1 MKYILLIAALAFV
14 VDANAQ
20 TGLQQAPGG
29 AAFQLFTH
37 NAGDK
42 VKVNDVVTFDFVQKT
57 DKDSVLM
64 SSYGTG
70 KKAQV
75 QIVDPKGVTDM
86 VEINLMEIFPLLAVN
101 DSVLI
106 KLPTDS
112 IFKGHDD
119 QRPPFFPKGSNLNF
133 VIKIDRIQSLEEA
146 MAEHKAEEEKIKTA
160 ELTDAANYIVS
171 HKLVLKTTASGLK
184 YVVTK
189 STLKQKPL
197 KGDTLQVNYTG
208 RTLDDKVFDSSIES
222 VAKAAAL
229 NQPGRTYEPIQFVVG
244 TGGVIPGWD
253 EGLLLLNE
261 GEKATLVIPSSLAY
275 GAQPQGDAIKPYS
288 TLVFDVELVKIKP
301 GPRAGNLAKTDG
313 AGENPPSVH
322 ELILDPYFGLTS
334 KITFLRSTPS
344 YQGKVVKQLPVN
356 TSLYVLSNSAV
367 TGFYKA
373 VEIKT
378 GKTGWVNKTV
388 VKLNEKAKGDAAGD
402 FKKIGASATSAP
414 ELVIKNSS
422 SAGITLIVG
431 EESFA
436 VAANSS
442 RTVSVGKGKKYVVVA
457 SPGLTPK
464 SGYQEFVSHEKYE
477 WQYSN

>member
-1 MKYILLIAALAFV
+1 MKYILLIAALAFAV
-14 VDANAQ
+14 GANAQ
-20 TGLQQAPGG
+20 NGLQQAPGG

-37 NAGDK
+37 NPGDK

-70 KKAQV
+70 KRAQV

-86 VEINLMEIFPLLAVN
+86 VEVNLMEIFPLLAVN

-119 QRPPFFPKGSNLNF
+119 QRPPFFPKGSHLNF
-133 VIKIDRIQSLEEA
+133 VIKVNRIQSLDEA
-146 MAEHKAEEEKIKTA
+146 MAERKAEEEKVKTS
-160 ELTDAANYIVS
+160 ELTDATNYVIG
-171 HKLVLKTTASGLK
+171 HKLVLKSTASGLR
-184 YVVTK
+184 YVITQ

-261 GEKATLVIPSSLAY
+261 GEKATFVIPSSLAY
-275 GAQPQGDAIKPYS
+275 GAQGAGDDIKPFS

-301 GPRAGNLAKTDG
+301 GAGPRTFPSNATAIET
-313 AGENPPSVH
+313 PPSVH
-322 ELILDPYFGLTS
+322 DIVFDPYLGATS
-334 KITFLRSTPS
+334 KITYLRSTPS
-344 YQGKVVKQLPVN
+344 YQGKVVKQLPV
-356 TSLYVLSNSAV
+356 SCQLYVLSDKEVS
-367 TGFYKA
+367 GFYKA
-373 VEIKT
+373 IDIKT
-378 GKTGWVNKTV
+378 GKTGWVNKAV
-388 VKLNEKAKGDAAGD
+388 VKLSDKAKVDAAGD
-402 FKKIGASATSAP
+402 FKKIGASATAAP

-422 SAGITLIVG
+422 NAGITLIVG
-431 EESFA
+431 DESFA

-464 SGYQEFVSHEKYE
+464 SGYQEFASHEKYE
-477 WQYSN
+477 WQFSN